1 MKLTQFLCFALFTIG
16 VNAQTLND
24 YTNDVV
30 ADLTQF
36 SENYINPGMKGLLY
50 GMNGSWY
57 TTAKT
62 HNKFGVDVTIA
73 GNFAFGSDSD
83 KSFNFN
89 SNNYNFTTIPSGQ
102 TNVPTLISEND
113 NETLLRVEIPLNFTL
128 PAGTYDLNG
137 FPLNLSESIPINE
150 SLVLDGV
157 EFPGG
162 IGGDL
167 PMGALPSPM
176 IQVGVGLPTSTDLK
190 IRYAPKIQNDDFSGD
205 LIGLGLQH
213 NISQYFTK
221 SEESTLPLNV
231 SLLGAFTT
239 MNLSYNM
246 VDEDFDDPIDFRN
259 ANAEFKLNAWTVQ
272 AIGSLD
278 YKLVSVYAGIGYNSG
293 TTNLKLNGDFDLK
306 YEIDSSQT
314 VEVQPGVDLPLIDV
328 LREVPGVDVNSNDEV
343 VVTVQD
349 PIDSEFEANGMR
361 TTIGARLNL
370 GFFKIFADYTFQEYN
385 TASAGIV
392 FSFN

>member
-1 MKLTQFLCFALFTIG
+1 
-16 VNAQTLND
+16 
-24 YTNDVV
+24 
-30 ADLTQF
+30 
-36 SENYINPGMKGLLY
+36 
-50 GMNGSWY
+50 MNGSWY

-73 GNFAFGSDSD
+73 GNFAFGSDAD

-89 SNNYNFTTIPSGQ
+89 SNNYNYTTIPSGQ

-113 NETLLRVEIPLNFTL
+113 NETQLRIEIPLSLNSGNFL
-128 PAGTYDLNG
+128 FNGNNINIEEGTIV
-137 FPLNLSESIPINE
+137 PL
-150 SLVLDGV
+150 VMDGI

-162 IGGDL
+162 IGSDL

-176 IQVGVGLPTSTDLK
+176 IQVGIGLPTSTDLK

-231 SLLGAFTT
+231 SVLGAFTT

-246 VDEDFDDPIDFRN
+246 VDEDFDDPIDYRN

-385 TASAGIV
+385 TASAGIA

>member
-1 MKLTQFLCFALFTIG
+1 MKLTQFLCFALLTIG

-62 HNKFGVDVTIA
+62 HNKFGVDITIA

-128 PAGTYDLNG
+128 PAGNYDLNG
-137 FPLNLSESIPINE
+137 FLLNLTESLNINE

-162 IGGDL
+162 IGSDL

-278 YKLVSVYAGIGYNSG
+278 YKLVSVYAGVGYNSG
-293 TTNLKLNGDFDLK
+293 VTNLKLNGDFDLK

-314 VEVQPGVDLPLIDV
+314 VEVQPGFDLPLIDV

>member
-1 MKLTQFLCFALFTIG
+1 MKLTKFFFFTLFSLS
-16 VNAQTLND
+16 VCAQSLLD
-24 YTNDVV
+24 PYTNDVV
-30 ADLTQF
+30 SDLTQF

-62 HNKFGVDVTIA
+62 HNKFGIDVTIA
-73 GNFAFGSDSD
+73 GNFAFGSDAD

-89 SNNYNFTTIPSGQ
+89 SNNYNYTTIPSGQ
-102 TNVPTLISEND
+102 TNVPTLISENN
-113 NETLLRVEIPLNFTL
+113 NETILRVEIPLAL
-128 PAGTYDLNG
+128 PSGDFPFNGNIINIEEGTTV
-137 FPLNLSESIPINE
+137 PL
-150 SLVLDGV
+150 VMDGI

-162 IGGDL
+162 IGSDL

-190 IRYAPKIQNDDFSGD
+190 VRYAPKVQTDDFSGD

-213 NISQYFTK
+213 NISQYFSK
-221 SEESTLPLNV
+221 LGESTLPLNV
-231 SLLGAFTT
+231 SVLGAFTT

-246 VDEDFDDPIDFRN
+246 VDEDFDDPIDYRN

-278 YKLVSVYAGIGYNSG
+278 FKLVSVYAGIGYNSG
-293 TTNLKLNGDFDLK
+293 ITNLKLNGDFDLK

-328 LREVPGVDVNSNDEV
+328 LELSGMVNINANNEV

>member
-1 MKLTQFLCFALFTIG
+1 MKLTKFFFFTLFSLS
-16 VNAQTLND
+16 VCAQSLLD
-24 YTNDVV
+24 PYTNDVV
-30 ADLTQF
+30 SDLTQF

-73 GNFAFGSDSD
+73 GNFAFGSDAD

-89 SNNYNFTTIPSGQ
+89 SNNYNYTTIPSGQ
-102 TNVPTLISEND
+102 TNVPTLISENN
-113 NETLLRVEIPLNFTL
+113 NETILRVEIPLAL
-128 PAGTYDLNG
+128 PSGDFPFNGNIINIEEGTTV
-137 FPLNLSESIPINE
+137 PL
-150 SLVLDGV
+150 VMDGI

-162 IGGDL
+162 IGSDL

-190 IRYAPKIQNDDFSGD
+190 IRYAPKVQTDDFSGD

-213 NISQYFTK
+213 NISQYFSK
-221 SEESTLPLNV
+221 LGESTLPLNV
-231 SLLGAFTT
+231 SVLGAFTT

-246 VDEDFDDPIDFRN
+246 VDEDFDDPIDYRN

-278 YKLVSVYAGIGYNSG
+278 FKLVSVYAGIGYNSG
-293 TTNLKLNGDFDLK
+293 ITNLKLNGDFDLK

-328 LREVPGVDVNSNDEV
+328 LELSGMVNINANNEV

>member
-1 MKLTQFLCFALFTIG
+1 MFPCFIIL
-16 VNAQTLND
+16 D
-24 YTNDVV
+24 
-30 ADLTQF
+30 
-36 SENYINPGMKGLLY
+36 INM
-50 GMNGSWY
+50 
-57 TTAKT
+57 
-62 HNKFGVDVTIA
+62 
-73 GNFAFGSDSD
+73 
-83 KSFNFN
+83 
-89 SNNYNFTTIPSGQ
+89 
-102 TNVPTLISEND
+102 
-113 NETLLRVEIPLNFTL
+113 
-128 PAGTYDLNG
+128 
-137 FPLNLSESIPINE
+137 PIM
-150 SLVLDGV
+150 DGI

-162 IGGDL
+162 IGSDL

-278 YKLVSVYAGIGYNSG
+278 YKLVSVYAGVGYNSG
-293 TTNLKLNGDFDLK
+293 VTNLKLNGDFDLK

-314 VEVQPGVDLPLIDV
+314 VEVQPGFDLPLIDV
-328 LREVPGVDVNSNDEV
+328 LREVPGVDVN
-343 VVTVQD
+343 
-349 PIDSEFEANGMR
+349 
-361 TTIGARLNL
+361 LL
-370 GFFKIFADYTFQEYN
+370 
-385 TASAGIV
+385 
-392 FSFN
+392 